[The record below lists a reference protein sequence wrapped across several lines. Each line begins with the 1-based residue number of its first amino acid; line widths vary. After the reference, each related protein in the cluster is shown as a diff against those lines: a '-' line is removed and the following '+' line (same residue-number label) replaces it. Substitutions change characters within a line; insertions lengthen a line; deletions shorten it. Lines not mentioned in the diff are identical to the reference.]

1 MAKDLTKY
9 SVAGIANG
17 LGKARLV
24 QKVVEDYSAK
34 MKMSFSDLQ
43 EVWFDDLQGGKG
55 VIRSQ
60 RSGTRTPP
68 SETGGG
74 GGGRVGETELGK
86 HNSTWRVDRGS
97 CNSPVY
103 LTA

>member
-24 QKVVEDYSAK
+24 QKVVEDYSEK

-43 EVWFDDLQGGKG
+43 EVWFDDLQGGNG
-55 VIRSQ
+55 VIRKLSDIDDKNKI
-60 RSGTRTPP
+60 RNIKNYTLP
-68 SETGGG
+68 
-74 GGGRVGETELGK
+74 
-86 HNSTWRVDRGS
+86 
-97 CNSPVY
+97 Y
-103 LTA
+103 